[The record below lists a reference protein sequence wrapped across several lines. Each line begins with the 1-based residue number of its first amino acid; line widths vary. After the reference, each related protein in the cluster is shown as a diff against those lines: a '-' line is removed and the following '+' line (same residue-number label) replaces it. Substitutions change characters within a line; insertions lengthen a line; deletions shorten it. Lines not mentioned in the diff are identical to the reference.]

1 MARNRSYR
9 DLAAVSTEALP
20 AKLHSLLADSA
31 IRVFRERAD
40 PNAAPSDGLVAEHL
54 TMPLQWLLC
63 AGDPATI
70 FAGLEQ
76 NKTQSGF
83 CGKVFKSGE
92 PAYFCKYALFSHIHC

>member
-1 MARNRSYR
+1 MERNKVYR
-9 DLAAVSTEALP
+9 ELAAVSPEALP

-31 IRVFRERAD
+31 IQVFHRGRSD
-40 PNAAPSDGLVAEHL
+40 QNSAPSDELVAEHL
-54 TMPLQWLLC
+54 TLPLQWLLC

-76 NKTQSGF
+76 SKSPSGF

-92 PAYFCKYALFSHIHC
+92 PAYFCKYAVRNL